1 MELYHGT
8 DLESANAIFS
18 KGINVLAGN
27 ESADFGPGFYTTP
40 NRDFAVERAVQK
52 SRKTNNPPALVVI
65 TFNEEAA
72 KGATKTFYD
81 TDLNWLQFVVNNRVG
96 LEYVERHNLSDE
108 THNLDRKYPI
118 VVGQTADVKVVYLI
132 GVIEETDRL
141 VNEEDLYV
149 GQNPAFH
156 NQYSFH
162 NSYGLSFIEGEARIE
177 LLDEGDELK

>member
-27 ESADFGPGFYTTP
+27 ESEDFGPGFYTTP

-72 KGATKTFYD
+72 KWATKTFYD

-96 LEYVERHNLSDE
+96 LEIWR
-108 THNLDRKYPI
+108 
-118 VVGQTADVKVVYLI
+118 A
-132 GVIEETDRL
+132 
-141 VNEEDLYV
+141 
-149 GQNPAFH
+149 A
-156 NQYSFH
+156 
-162 NSYGLSFIEGEARIE
+162 
-177 LLDEGDELK
+177 